1 MQRARIQGVNG
12 EPQLTEEKRCTF
24 FADLVGDS
32 HQTVSCFGASL
43 KVGIDFGSDLERQ
56 VEEVLELDIV

>member
-12 EPQLTEEKRCTF
+12 EPQLTEEKRRTF
-24 FADLVGDS
+24 FADLMGNC
-32 HQTVSCFGASL
+32 HQTVPCFR
-43 KVGIDFGSDLERQ
+43 VGLEVRIDFGSDLERQ